1 MLQKADHT
9 QAVLLRRGGSK
20 GGFLGVSRQTDL
32 KQGAHMWLDCECYLM
47 AQGSDQE
54 LNWEE
59 LAAKNETIP

>member
-9 QAVLLRRGGSK
+9 HAVLLRRGGSK
-20 GGFLGVSRQTDL
+20 GDFLGVSRQTDL

-54 LNWEE
+54 LN
-59 LAAKNETIP
+59 